1 MKLTTNTIAATLA
14 AVLISGVAIS
24 PASAAV
30 RTKTGN
36 IDINEIVKQ
45 LDLESA
51 PSYNTDQVEP
61 QGDIRL
67 VREHRANPAG

>member
-1 MKLTTNTIAATLA
+1 MKLTRKTIAATLA

-30 RTKTGN
+30 NKRIGDV
-36 IDINEIVKQ
+36 DINEIVKQ
-45 LDLESA
+45 LDLNSA
-51 PSYNTDQVEP
+51 PSYNTDQVAP

-67 VREHRANPAG
+67 VLKHSANPEG